1 MTALINLREYADS
14 DRDEVV
20 QLLSEGRP
28 PAFSFRKQ
36 TVFEWQFNR
45 NPFAL
50 GESPFLIGEHRGRVV
65 AALGLQPLM
74 ARSNRNL
81 FRMAWC
87 CDFFVAEEI
96 RGRGVGSQLVAMA
109 SRRFPLIAAYGISD
123 MSDPVFASQG
133 WSPDPYLAVYF
144 LPVAETDLR
153 GLVKSARS
161 RIHRRPLTTH
171 FAADVQVAQ
180 ADTCSLAETGELWEA
195 CAPTYGAAVERSPE
209 YLDWKYRQHPTHR
222 YVFIEARRFGRLV
235 GLLIARPDSQT
246 SVIVDYV
253 GPAEDGAMMR
263 LLLSAC
269 TEALS
274 QRGTVR
280 IQCETNHRPLQRALA
295 QSGFLKSKYSSRF
308 RLSGRFFETPYVP
321 GNWFLTSGDSD
332 GDLFSREELPR

>member
-1 MTALINLREYADS
+1 MSALISLREYADS

-28 PAFSFRKQ
+28 PAFAFQKQ

-45 NPFAL
+45 NPFAR
-50 GESPFLIGEHRGRVV
+50 GESPFLIGEHQGRVV

-87 CDFFVAEEI
+87 CDFFVAAEI

-123 MSDPVFASQG
+123 MSDPVFARQG
-133 WSPDPYLAVYF
+133 WTPDPNLAVYF

-153 GLVKSARS
+153 GLVKTARS
-161 RIHRRPLTTH
+161 RIYRRPLTTDV
-171 FAADVQVAQ
+171 AVDVQVAQ
-180 ADTCSLAETGELWEA
+180 ADSCSLDEAGELWEA
-195 CAPTYGAAVERSPE
+195 CAPTYGAAVERSSE

-222 YVFIEARRFGRLV
+222 YVFFEAKRFGRLV
-235 GLLIARPDSQT
+235 GLLVARPDPQT
-246 SVIVDYV
+246 SIIVDYL
-253 GPAEDGAMMR
+253 GPADDGATMR
-263 LLLSAC
+263 LLLSAA
-269 TEALS
+269 TETLS
-274 QRGTVR
+274 KPGTVR

-308 RLSGRFFETPYVP
+308 RLSGGFFETTYVP
-321 GNWFLTSGDSD
+321 GEWFLTSGDSD
-332 GDLFSREELPR
+332 GDLFSREEVPH